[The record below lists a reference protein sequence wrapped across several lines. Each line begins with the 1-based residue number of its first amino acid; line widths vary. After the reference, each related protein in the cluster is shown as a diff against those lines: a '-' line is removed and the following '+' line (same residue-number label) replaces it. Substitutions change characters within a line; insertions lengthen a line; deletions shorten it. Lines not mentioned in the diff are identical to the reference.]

1 MIRSTVW
8 AAAIVTNAL
17 IASWL
22 IFGTVMLLRQ
32 GEPKAVGVVAYIVP
46 PVLAVISHVFP
57 PRRR

>member
-17 IASWL
+17 VASWL
-22 IFGTVMLLRQ
+22 IFGTVMLLLK
-32 GEPKAVGVVAYIVP
+32 GEPRAVGAVAYIVP

-57 PRRR
+57 PRKR